1 MTYKLDDALLYSV
14 ESRVF
19 ISDGNLFRTAQTPL
33 ELGDVE
39 ILGMSPSV
47 LFVGLETLT
56 QEITIMAFNLRDIG
70 VQIKDQIDDAIGG
83 VTVSE
88 VDVKSITEG
97 DITVDIDPSSK
108 LGSIKAVL
116 DIGGDE
122 STSDRFQTF
131 TKDFIGIKVPNSLTF
146 DALAGDASDPGAAGN
161 DGVHPIQ
168 PGTSHSL
175 TYTGY
180 GFFHALTSIFG
191 TEGLAAHQPGVSAS
205 AAGFIGGSYQAS
217 PSALA
222 AGAEVP
228 CLVDVLGGDDAD
240 ASMASVNANIV
251 VNSVTIAG

>member
-88 VDVKSITEG
+88 VDVKSITEV

-116 DIGGDE
+116 DL
-122 STSDRFQTF
+122 
-131 TKDFIGIKVPNSLTF
+131 SLI
-146 DALAGDASDPGAAGN
+146 
-161 DGVHPIQ
+161 HI
-168 PGTSHSL
+168 
-175 TYTGY
+175 
-180 GFFHALTSIFG
+180 
-191 TEGLAAHQPGVSAS
+191 
-205 AAGFIGGSYQAS
+205 
-217 PSALA
+217 
-222 AGAEVP
+222 
-228 CLVDVLGGDDAD
+228 
-240 ASMASVNANIV
+240 
-251 VNSVTIAG
+251 